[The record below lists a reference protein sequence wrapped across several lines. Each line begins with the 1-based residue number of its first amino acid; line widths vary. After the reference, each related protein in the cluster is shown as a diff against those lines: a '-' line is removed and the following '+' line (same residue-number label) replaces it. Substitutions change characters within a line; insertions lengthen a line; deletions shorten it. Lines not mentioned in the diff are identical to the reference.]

1 MLRALF
7 FKEWL
12 KIRWAGL
19 IMLALFFL
27 AAVKTALNISYGI
40 RILGANNF
48 WGEIILK
55 NIPFFNDYLYLP
67 VLTGIVIGIA
77 QFFPEITENRLK
89 LTLHLPLKE
98 NNILLY
104 MTFMGAGAVLLVSV
118 ISLFLM
124 GFITITYFP
133 KEILNAM
140 ILTSTPWVL
149 AGLAGYF
156 GTIAVFVEPIWFKRI
171 FFILIFISYI
181 QALLEPRNLNFF
193 QHALP
198 QFTLVTLFFSIAIL
212 FSGHRFRKG
221 VLK

>member
-1 MLRALF
+1 MLKALV

-19 IMLALFFL
+19 IMLAVFLL
-27 AAVKTALNISYGI
+27 AAGKTALNISYGI

-55 NIPFFNDYLYLP
+55 NYPFFNDYLYLP
-67 VLTGIVIGIA
+67 ALTGIVIGIA
-77 QFFPEITENRLK
+77 QFFPEITDNRLK

-104 MTFMGAGAVLLVSV
+104 MTFLGASFVFFISMVSIFVMGV
-118 ISLFLM
+118 
-124 GFITITYFP
+124 ITIAYFP
-133 KEILNAM
+133 AEVLYAM
-140 ILTSTPWVL
+140 IQTSLPWVL

-156 GTIAVFVEPIWFKRI
+156 GTITVFVEPIWFKRI
-171 FFILIFISYI
+171 FFILIFVSYI
-181 QALLEPRNLNFF
+181 QALLEPTHLNYF
-193 QHALP
+193 QHSLP
-198 QFTLVTLFFSIAIL
+198 EFTIVTLFFSIAIL

>member
-1 MLRALF
+1 MLKALV

-12 KIRWAGL
+12 KIRWASL
-19 IMLALFFL
+19 IMLAVFFL

-48 WGEIILK
+48 WAEIILK
-55 NIPFFNDYLYLP
+55 NIPFFNDFLYLP

-77 QFFPEITENRLK
+77 QFFPEVTDSRLK

-104 MTFMGAGAVLLVSV
+104 MTFLGGASVLIISA
-118 ISLFLM
+118 ISLFVM
-124 GFITITYFP
+124 GLITITYFP
-133 KEILNAM
+133 VEVLNAM
-140 ILTSTPWVL
+140 LLTSIPWVL

-156 GTIAVFVEPIWFKRI
+156 GTITVFVEPIWLKRI

-181 QALLEPRNLNFF
+181 QALLAPTHLNYF
-193 QHALP
+193 QHSLP
-198 QFTLVTLFFSIAIL
+198 QFTIVTLFFSIAIL

>member
-19 IMLALFFL
+19 IMLAVFFM
-27 AAVKTALNISYGI
+27 AAAKTALNVAYGI

-55 NIPFFNDYLYLP
+55 NIPFFNDYMYLP
-67 VLTGIVIGIA
+67 VLTGIVIGVA
-77 QFFPEITENRLK
+77 QFFPEVTESRLK

-104 MTFMGAGAVLLVSV
+104 MTFIGAGAVLVVNAVSLIV
-118 ISLFLM
+118 MGYIS
-124 GFITITYFP
+124 ITYFP
-133 KEILNAM
+133 VEVLEALI
-140 ILTSTPWVL
+140 ITSIPWVL
-149 AGLAGYF
+149 AGLTGYF
-156 GTIAVFVEPIWFKRI
+156 GTITVFVEPIWFKRV

-181 QALLEPRNLNFF
+181 QALLEPNNLNFF

-198 QFTLVTLFFSIAIL
+198 QFTIVTLLFSIAIL

>member
-1 MLRALF
+1 MFKALF

-19 IMLALFFL
+19 IMLGLFFL
-27 AAVKTALNISYGI
+27 AAAKTALNISYGI

-77 QFFPEITENRLK
+77 QFFPEVTESRLK

-104 MTFMGAGAVLLVSV
+104 MAFIGASAVLLISA
-118 ISLFLM
+118 ISLFVM
-124 GFITITYFP
+124 GLISLTYFP
-133 KEILNAM
+133 SEVLWAM
-140 ILTSTPWVL
+140 VSTSLPWVL
-149 AGLAGYF
+149 AGLTGYF

-171 FFILIFISYI
+171 FFIVVFISFI
-181 QALLEPRNLNFF
+181 QALLEPSHLNFF
-193 QHALP
+193 QHSLP
-198 QFTLVTLFFSIAIL
+198 QFTIVTLLFSIAIL

>member
-1 MLRALF
+1 MLKALF

-27 AAVKTALNISYGI
+27 AATKTALNISYGI

-67 VLTGIVIGIA
+67 VLTGIVIGVA
-77 QFFPEITENRLK
+77 QFFPEVTESRLK

-98 NNILLY
+98 NSILMY
-104 MTFMGAGAVLLVSV
+104 MAFIGASAVLL
-118 ISLFLM
+118 ISAIALLLM

-133 KEILNAM
+133 SEVLKAM
-140 ILTSTPWVL
+140 VITSIPWVL
-149 AGLAGYF
+149 AGLTGYF

-193 QHALP
+193 QLALP

>member
-1 MLRALF
+1 MLKALI

-19 IMLALFFL
+19 TMLAVFFL
-27 AAVKTALNISYGI
+27 AAAKTALNMSYGI

-67 VLTGIVIGIA
+67 VLTGIVIGVA
-77 QFFPEITENRLK
+77 QFFPEITDNRLK

-104 MTFMGAGAVLLVSV
+104 MTFLGAFAVLSISA
-118 ISLFLM
+118 ISLFIM
-124 GFITITYFP
+124 GLITITYFP
-133 KEILNAM
+133 AEMLNAM
-140 ILTSTPWVL
+140 LQTSYPWVL
-149 AGLAGYF
+149 AGLVGYF
-156 GTIAVFVEPIWFKRI
+156 GTITVFVEPIWFKRI

-181 QALLEPRNLNFF
+181 QALLEPNNLNYF
-193 QHALP
+193 QHAFP
-198 QFTLVTLFFSIAIL
+198 QFTIVTLFFSIAIL